1 MKSVSVRIPDDE
13 LDRLDSIV
21 TESKHFDQ
29 RSQAIRYAIRVL
41 LQRDFDATA
50 TGYRVQSTPTKR
62 ERAETIQDYLETE
75 LGAKNVTWGV
85 VPATEVEDDE

>member
-41 LQRDFDATA
+41 LQRDLDATA
-50 TGYRVQSTPTKR
+50 TGYRLQSTPTGR
-62 ERAETIQDYLETE
+62 EQAHTILDYMQRE
-75 LGAKNVTWGV
+75 LGARNVEWAV
-85 VPATEVEDDE
+85 VPATEVENDE